1 MSKRSLTPVREEFPT
16 PSSSSAD
23 EQERAQ
29 NNTNTSSSSNSSSS
43 SSSSTNDYNSS
54 SNRKLPRL
62 HYQSE
67 PSSSWMLSP
76 VLAPSSSSSSTPQT
90 KMPITQSTGAY
101 EREQQRRLSHSS
113 IEKRRRERINDKIQ
127 QLKELIPSCN
137 PSSLSDPIAAPS
149 FHQPLHKLS
158 ILQSAIDYIEQLH
171 QTLLEAQDGDTNK
184 HNDPKDP
191 KDRTT
196 QIDDE
201 SNGKDNIGDEP
212 PRKESLPV
220 CDVRVLEH
228 ARRLQRERQQDDA
241 QKALLML
248 SQKASQT

>member
-1 MSKRSLTPVREEFPT
+1 MSKRSLTPVREELPT
-16 PSSSSAD
+16 PSSSSSAD
-23 EQERAQ
+23 EQERSQ
-29 NNTNTSSSSNSSSS
+29 NNISSSNNNSSRDTNSSSS
-43 SSSSTNDYNSS
+43 S
-54 SNRKLPRL
+54 RKLPRV
-62 HYQSE
+62 HYQAE

-76 VLAPSSSSSSTPQT
+76 VLAPSPSLSSTPQT
-90 KMPITQSTGAY
+90 KMPISQPTGAY

-171 QTLLEAQDGDTNK
+171 QTLLEAEDGDTNK
-184 HNDPKDP
+184 SGDINKNPKGRNMQADAEGDNTAKDNPSEEPQKKDP
-191 KDRTT
+191 
-196 QIDDE
+196 
-201 SNGKDNIGDEP
+201 
-212 PRKESLPV
+212 LPV

-228 ARRLQRERQQDDA
+228 ARRLQRERQQEDA

-248 SQKASQT
+248 SQKTSQS